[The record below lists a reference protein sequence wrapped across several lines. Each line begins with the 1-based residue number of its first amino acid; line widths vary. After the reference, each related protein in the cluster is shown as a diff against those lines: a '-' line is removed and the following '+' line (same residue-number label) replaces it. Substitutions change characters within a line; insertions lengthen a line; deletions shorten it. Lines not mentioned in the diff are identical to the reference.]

1 MALPTLRQLQYLVS
15 LHEHQH
21 FGRAAFAC
29 HVTQSTLSAGLR
41 ELEAVLGARLVERTR
56 RATVFTP
63 LGVRTVFRAQ
73 DLLQRARALADL
85 SQAAP
90 PPLRR
95 LRLGVIPTV
104 APFLL
109 HKLLPGLRRL
119 YPDLE
124 IVLHEEMSHVGCEA
138 LARDARDCVLL
149 ALPYAYG
156 ELDSAILFEDPIL
169 AAFPAGQAPLGQWV
183 DPADLPP
190 GRLLLLDEGH
200 CLRDQALAV
209 CGRPDLDG
217 RALHG
222 GSLHTL
228 VRLVDA
234 GLGVTLLPNMALE
247 AGVADQTSI
256 EIRALAVPNAS
267 RTIVLAWR
275 RNSARAEEFAVLAAR
290 IREIQADFA
299 RTGGFTFA
307 APDLPLHTAAA

>member
-1 MALPTLRQLQYLVS
+1 
-15 LHEHQH
+15 
-21 FGRAAFAC
+21 
-29 HVTQSTLSAGLR
+29 
-41 ELEAVLGARLVERTR
+41 
-56 RATVFTP
+56 
-63 LGVRTVFRAQ
+63 
-73 DLLQRARALADL
+73 
-85 SQAAP
+85 
-90 PPLRR
+90 
-95 LRLGVIPTV
+95 
-104 APFLL
+104 
-109 HKLLPGLRRL
+109 
-119 YPDLE
+119 
-124 IVLHEEMSHVGCEA
+124 
-138 LARDARDCVLL
+138 
-149 ALPYAYG
+149 
-156 ELDSAILFEDPIL
+156 
-169 AAFPAGQAPLGQWV
+169 
-183 DPADLPP
+183 
-190 GRLLLLDEGH
+190 LDEGH